1 MPGNR
6 VFRIDT
12 GTASPLPGRDSS
24 GRGLP
29 RRRTMKVVKILL
41 TLVVV
46 VGVLGGAAYGAGR
59 WVDHR
64 HASRV
69 ASTSD
74 LPESLASSS
83 PGTPA
88 SSPTSSPSSSPTH
101 HATADPAVLKPGA
114 QGPKV
119 RELQQRLFQLA
130 WLPETTTGVYDA
142 ATATAVTGF
151 QGKHGLHRSGVLDTR
166 TWDRLTAM

>member
-1 MPGNR
+1 MPRRVRARGNQMPGNR

-24 GRGLP
+24 GCGLP

-41 TLVVV
+41 TLVIV

-59 WVDHR
+59 LVDHL
-64 HASRV
+64 HPARV

-74 LPESLASSS
+74 LPETPAPSS

-88 SSPTSSPSSSPTH
+88 SSPTASPPSSPTH
-101 HATADPAVLKPGA
+101 QATVDTAVLKPGA
-114 QGPKV
+114 Q
-119 RELQQRLFQLA
+119 
-130 WLPETTTGVYDA
+130 
-142 ATATAVTGF
+142 
-151 QGKHGLHRSGVLDTR
+151 
-166 TWDRLTAM
+166 